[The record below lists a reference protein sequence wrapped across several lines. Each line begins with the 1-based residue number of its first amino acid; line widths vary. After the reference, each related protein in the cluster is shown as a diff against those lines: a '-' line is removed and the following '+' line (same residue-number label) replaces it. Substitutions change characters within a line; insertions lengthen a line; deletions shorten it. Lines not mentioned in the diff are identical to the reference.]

1 MNIKEAI
8 TSQYLAALAMLRQVI
23 VACPDALWNDPACRN
38 RTWHIAYHALF
49 YTHLYAQPSE
59 HDFTPWSKHR
69 RNLQRLEDEGAAAFA
84 LSKAD
89 ILAYLDL
96 VQAEIVVRTAALDL
110 DAPSGFDWI
119 PLRKFELQLYTIR
132 HLQQH
137 TGELCERLNT
147 ASGLDVDW
155 VGTIAAGA

>member
-8 TSQYLAALAMLRQVI
+8 TSQYLAALAMLRQAV
-23 VACPDALWNDPACRN
+23 VACPDALWDDPAYHN

-69 RNLQRLEDEGAAAFA
+69 RNLQRLEDQDAAAVA

-96 VQAEIVVRTAALDL
+96 VQTEIVAQTAALDL

-119 PLRKFELQLYTIR
+119 PLRKFELQIYTIR

-137 TGELCERLNT
+137 VGELCERLN
-147 ASGLDVDW
+147 AADSIDVHW
-155 VGTIAAGA
+155 VGTKTTDA